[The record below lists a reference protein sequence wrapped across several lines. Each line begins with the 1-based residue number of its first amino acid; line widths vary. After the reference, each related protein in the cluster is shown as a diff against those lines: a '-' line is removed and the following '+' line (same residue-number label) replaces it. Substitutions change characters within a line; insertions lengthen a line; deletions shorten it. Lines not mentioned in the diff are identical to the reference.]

1 MSEGREYAKD
11 QVSIGVSFT
20 SDWIRIRRECACP
33 ITERSE
39 ENPLQSLLSTINEN
53 CSHARSTMEILKHKK
68 IMGIL
73 CPVFRLANVN
83 KDQQLFLE
91 GVSSENV
98 VNAFVL

>member
-20 SDWIRIRRECACP
+20 SDWIRMCRECACP

-53 CSHARSTMEILKHKK
+53 CSHARSTMEILKHRK

-73 CPVFRLANVN
+73 CPVFGLANVH